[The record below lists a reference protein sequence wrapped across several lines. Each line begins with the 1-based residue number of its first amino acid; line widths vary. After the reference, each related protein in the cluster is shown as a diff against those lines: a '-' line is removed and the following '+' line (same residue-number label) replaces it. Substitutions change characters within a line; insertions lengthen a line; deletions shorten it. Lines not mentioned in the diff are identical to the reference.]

1 MTERRTYPREKAPYL
16 AVLTHEDLGKV
27 VGRIVNMSNGGIF
40 LEVDSKL
47 GFYQSQL
54 LKAKIIGEGW
64 DPSMP
69 SLAMRVVRLE
79 DKGIVLQ
86 FDEPLGKSNPL
97 EKCS

>member
-1 MTERRTYPREKAPYL
+1 MKERRFYPREKAPYL
-16 AVLTHEDLGKV
+16 VVLSHEELGKV

-40 LEVDSKL
+40 LEVDSSL
-47 GFYQSQL
+47 GFYRSQL

-79 DKGIVLQ
+79 AKGLVLQ
-86 FDEPLGKSNPL
+86 FDEPLANDKLL
-97 EKCS
+97 EKIL